1 MLDAMSTVRG
11 QRLFFRRVGEAL
23 SPYQLL
29 EAFLK
34 IYIARAHLRIQ
45 GLVLGKVP
53 FNYPPE
59 EYENAPLEH
68 LIKMFRRQSD
78 NDALF
83 DRLRR
88 ALKSRNYIA
97 HRVIEDYMGH
107 HASKPRIASRISRDL
122 KKLEDEGYELF
133 EDLQKEL
140 RKVPL
145 PTFGETPTTDAR
157 SKAGTTIEA

>member
-1 MLDAMSTVRG
+1 VSTVRS

-45 GLVLGKVP
+45 RLVLGKVP
-53 FNYPPE
+53 FNYPAE
-59 EYENAPLEH
+59 EYENAPLER
-68 LIKMFRRQSD
+68 LITVFRRHSD
-78 NDALF
+78 NDALV

-88 ALKSRNYIA
+88 ATKSRNYVA
-97 HRVIEDYMGH
+97 HRVIEDYMDH
-107 HASKPRIASRISRDL
+107 HESKPRTASRISRDL
-122 KKLEDEGYELF
+122 KKLEDEGYELV

-140 RKVPL
+140 RKVFDP
-145 PTFGETPTTDAR
+145 DAFVR
-157 SKAGTTIEA
+157 ELFTQRKGI